1 MNLVDLYAEGMDVGV
16 TELRANLS
24 DWLQRVREGE
34 ELTITDR
41 GMPVARLVPVDSSDL
56 IERLTQQGV
65 LPPPLIAG
73 RRPAPSRVRARGS
86 VSGLVREQRDASP

>member
-1 MNLVDLYAEGMDVGV
+1 MMTVHLYAEPMDVGV
-16 TELRANLS
+16 TELRTNLA

-41 GMPVARLVPVDSSDL
+41 GVPIARVVPVDSADL

-65 LPPPLIAG
+65 LNPPLAAG
-73 RRPAPSRVRARGS
+73 RRAAPSRVTARGS
-86 VSGLVREQRDASP
+86 VSSIVREQRDASP

>member
-1 MNLVDLYAEGMDVGV
+1 MDVGV
-16 TELRANLS
+16 TELRTNLA

-41 GMPVARLVPVDSSDL
+41 GVPIARVVPVDSTDL

-65 LPPPLIAG
+65 LNPPLVAG
-73 RRPAPSRVRARGS
+73 RRAAPSRVKARGS
-86 VSGLVREQRDASP
+86 VSGIVREQRDASP